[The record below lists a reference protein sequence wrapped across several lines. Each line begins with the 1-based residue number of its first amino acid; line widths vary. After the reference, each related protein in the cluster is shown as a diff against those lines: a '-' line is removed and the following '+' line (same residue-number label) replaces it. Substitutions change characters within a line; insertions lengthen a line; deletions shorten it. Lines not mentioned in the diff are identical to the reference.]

1 MEFWYVLGI
10 CLPDQP
16 PVKALGQFQPLMS
29 FSGRQRV
36 TGVVM
41 IVSWKEWVQP
51 VCLHSEKPG
60 FLWTLPHASFL
71 IADSAF
77 YFPLAI
83 THSYK
88 YDYMLILLVL
98 LINHWTWGPTGDRET
113 SSVFRE
119 QGFDWLPKTPG
130 VALRTFPVA
139 TGRDET
145 SNAEVLKNQWL
156 GKKSC
161 FWSAPYVKFSQ

>member
-10 CLPDQP
+10 CLPDHP
-16 PVKALGQFQPLMS
+16 PVKALGTQPLMS
-29 FSGRQRV
+29 FSGRRF

-41 IVSWKEWVQP
+41 IVCWKEWVQP
-51 VCLHSEKPG
+51 VCLHCEKPG

-77 YFPLAI
+77 YFPPVI
-83 THSYK
+83 THSCE

-98 LINHWTWGPTGDRET
+98 PINHWTWGPTGDRET

-119 QGFDWLPKTPG
+119 QGFDWLSQDTWG
-130 VALRTFPVA
+130 CF
-139 TGRDET
+139 
-145 SNAEVLKNQWL
+145 KNFSCSYRERWDIQYRGFKKSVV

-161 FWSAPYVKFSQ
+161 FWLAPYVKFSQ